1 MKAKKRNILI
11 TALAVMLAAAAVFG
25 SGTYAYLEGMSD
37 EVVNDFHTNEVDV
50 ELSESGDGQYE
61 IIPGT
66 GQKKDPKVTV
76 NNTVDAYVFVT
87 VKDESDGLVTYQ
99 IADGWTE
106 LEGYDNVYYRE
117 VAADAAQ
124 KEFNVLEY
132 NWVSYDEKLV
142 NEDMLDE
149 AGNLKEELKITFQA
163 YAIQKT
169 PFDDPV
175 KAYEKTPRLIM
186 NETELVEAIQ
196 NKTSIR
202 IGQDFT
208 VSENNL
214 ATIIPDTD
222 LVDIDL
228 NGYTLTF
235 TEAFYAGAT
244 FSDGTK
250 AEQHVKISNG
260 GINVKTGKNVTFCSI
275 GESSSMTLDNVVV
288 NSESCYNFYPAG
300 EGAVLNINNCN
311 IKETAGGFIV
321 STNASNP
328 YSCTVNITDS
338 ILESGYTDGWTGIA
352 VMMNVPGTLN
362 ITNSTIIG
370 ERNAVALR
378 CGTANITDSTLSRPY
393 ALTQSI
399 EDGYLNGQW
408 GQGNAMPLATLLV
421 GNRSGVNVYQN
432 PATVTLDGVTLNAY
446 QADGVQGK
454 TVYMYGN
461 TADRIATL
469 NYKES
474 NCKVGTIVQG
484 NENTVVNKQ

>member
-25 SGTYAYLEGMSD
+25 GGTYAYLEGESD
-37 EVVNDFHTNEVDV
+37 KVVNDFHTNEVDV

-87 VKDESDGLVTYQ
+87 VTDESDDLVTYE
-99 IADGWTE
+99 IADGWIP
-106 LEGYDNVYYRE
+106 LDGYDNVYYRE

-132 NWVSYDEKLV
+132 NWVSYDKDLK
-142 NEDMLDE
+142 NDDMLDE
-149 AGNLKEELKITFQA
+149 NGNLKEELKITFQA
-163 YAIQKT
+163 SAIQKT

-175 KAYEKTPRLIM
+175 NAYTKTPRLIM

-196 NKTSIR
+196 NKTPIR

-214 ATIIPDTD
+214 ANIILDEE

-235 TEAFYAGAT
+235 TEAFYAGVE
-244 FSDGTK
+244 GK
-250 AEQHVKISNG
+250 EEHVKISNG
-260 GINVKTGKNVTFCSI
+260 GIKVKTGRYTFCAI
-275 GESSSMTLDNVVV
+275 NAGSSMTLDNVAVE
-288 NSESCYNFYPAG
+288 SESSYNFFPSG
-300 EGAVLNINNCN
+300 EGAVLNIDNCN

-321 STNASNP
+321 ATNGTTP

-338 ILESGYTDGWTGIA
+338 VLESGYTDGWTGIT

-370 ERNAVALR
+370 ERNAVAVR
-378 CGTANITDSTLSRPY
+378 CGTAIITGSTLSRPY
-393 ALTQSI
+393 ALDQST
-399 EDGYLNGQW
+399 EDGYLNAQW
-408 GQGNAMPLATLLV
+408 SQGNMMPLATLLV
-421 GNRSGVNVYQN
+421 GNRSKTDIYRY

-446 QADGVQGK
+446 HTDSVQGK

-461 TADRIATL
+461 TQERMATL
-469 NYKES
+469 NYNES
-474 NCKVGTIVQG
+474 NCKVGDIVQG